1 VVGEPTRPQCPWPK
15 WSSRA
20 EIAEPTSALDAATM
34 KTVEKSLVS
43 MLPPLKT
50 QHSGVSGRGRVILSA
65 ADGVGVTQRFD

>member
-1 VVGEPTRPQCPWPK
+1 
-15 WSSRA
+15 
-20 EIAEPTSALDAATM
+20 M